1 MMFSRWAKLK
11 KDFYKQKKDHFVI
24 TTVGEPIEIEA
35 TVTMVAHQGEQISQ
49 PVGCAEKAENPD
61 YTNVRLQV
69 IVE

>member
-1 MMFSRWAKLK
+1 M
-11 KDFYKQKKDHFVI
+11 I
-24 TTVGEPIEIEA
+24 TTVGEPIDVET

-69 IVE
+69 MVD